1 MRATPCLHGGT
12 RPLITRT
19 RTHTHNGTAG
29 AHGVVGWCSII
40 YYKTFTAVHTH
51 CTSHSFNPNHPPTHP
66 LTFSKTS
73 PLTHLNELYRAY
85 TRHETALHHTLHHTA
100 PHPHPHHTP
109 TIYCTNYNCHTTP
122 HHTTPHRVVSKFQQL
137 IELTVGLDDVHQPL
151 PAPTK
156 YARLL
161 RKTGLEL
168 LYKWH
173 EKHTA

>member
-29 AHGVVGWCSII
+29 AHGVVCWLYRRTLGALLFIT
-40 YYKTFTAVHTH
+40 KRLHTH

-66 LTFSKTS
+66 LTFSKTF
-73 PLTHLNELYRAY
+73 PLTHLNELYLAY

-122 HHTTPHRVVSKFQQL
+122 HHTTQSRQQIPAADRVDGGVRRR
-137 IELTVGLDDVHQPL
+137 
-151 PAPTK
+151 APTVACANK
-156 YARLL
+156 VR
-161 RKTGLEL
+161 T
-168 LYKWH
+168 
-173 EKHTA
+173 TASQDGT